1 MKKRTIKTL
10 FLLVVFCL
18 PILFMSGC
26 FEDKDSPYIEVS
38 GVITTYNLNAELNL
52 LNAEGRYFED
62 VNDEDFDRFTVTRS
76 MVSNFSTAQSGNFT
90 MKITY
95 KGCVVLLDYKVN
107 ETQSGGADS
116 GSSGSIGGETG
127 NTLTTKAEIH
137 ERFSLLYNSSK
148 YIFTISNGLGVGML
162 GYVDGVQQSGGYT
175 FHKNRESSYFYGGI
189 YEIWRVIEDGVIVE
203 YKKDGDE
210 YFKDLTVEQSLI
222 PESVMRAV
230 FIFNATLP
238 NMPYEIATYEYSKTE
253 NVETIS
259 INDGTK
265 TYTYIFTDMLLSE
278 VRNISGTDE
287 ARFVIEYLDGNIS
300 VPAPPQADY
309 EIVE

>member
-26 FEDKDSPYIEVS
+26 FEDKDSPYIEVL

-76 MVSNFSTAQSGNFT
+76 MVSNFSTAQSGDFT

-95 KGCVVLLDYKVN
+95 KGCVVLLDYKVK
-107 ETQSGGADS
+107 ETQSGGSDG

-137 ERFSLLYNSSK
+137 ERFSLLYNS
-148 YIFTISNGLGVGML
+148 IDNT
-162 GYVDGVQQSGGYT
+162 T
-175 FHKNRESSYFYGGI
+175 
-189 YEIWRVIEDGVIVE
+189 
-203 YKKDGDE
+203 
-210 YFKDLTVEQSLI
+210 
-222 PESVMRAV
+222 
-230 FIFNATLP
+230 
-238 NMPYEIATYEYSKTE
+238 
-253 NVETIS
+253 
-259 INDGTK
+259 
-265 TYTYIFTDMLLSE
+265 
-278 VRNISGTDE
+278 
-287 ARFVIEYLDGNIS
+287 
-300 VPAPPQADY
+300 
-309 EIVE
+309 